1 MFVIPKGLLKIRQ
14 IPILMRKRYGTHTLN
29 LAELSIFHREL
40 DGEK

>member
-14 IPILMRKRYGTHTLN
+14 VPILMRKRNSMHA
-29 LAELSIFHREL
+29 LALTELSIFHRKL